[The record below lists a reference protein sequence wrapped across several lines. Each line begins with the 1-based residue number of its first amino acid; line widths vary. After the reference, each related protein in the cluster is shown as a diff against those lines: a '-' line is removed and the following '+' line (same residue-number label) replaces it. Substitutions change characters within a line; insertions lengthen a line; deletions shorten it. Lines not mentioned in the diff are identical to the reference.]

1 MKVYIT
7 GSKSVDPLT
16 FMEQYKDVKQLLLK
30 RGYQVEKTIYQQQV
44 FQHHLRLS
52 IIVMAYFFVV
62 GGNVSQ
68 FAIKEIRQ
76 ANNKSLKFIDEKYLA
91 DSIRFEGKI

>member
-30 RGYQVEKTIYQQQV
+30 RGYQVEKTIYPATGISTS
-44 FQHHLRLS
+44 FK
-52 IIVMAYFFVV
+52 IINHCDGIFLCS
-62 GGNVSQ
+62 GWQ
-68 FAIKEIRQ
+68 CDPFAIKEIRQ